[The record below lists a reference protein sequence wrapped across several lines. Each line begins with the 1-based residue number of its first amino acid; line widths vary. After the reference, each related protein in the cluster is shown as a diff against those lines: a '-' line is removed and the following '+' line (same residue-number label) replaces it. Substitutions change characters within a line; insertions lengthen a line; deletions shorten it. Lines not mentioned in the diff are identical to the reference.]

1 MSEQNLENN
10 QETTVNQTTPSDW
23 TVNKEDS
30 NSVPY
35 ARFKE
40 VNDNY
45 KEVKAKLEAI
55 EEEKRKQA
63 ESEAIAKGEQEKI
76 IAQKN
81 QEIELLKKEKESW
94 TQRENALSE
103 RNSVRISELSKKF
116 GENWES
122 VKSLIDDVKDPFIL
136 SSKLDSLEKMTTVT
150 TPKQKGGS
158 DVPSW
163 SWKTRKEELMDK
175 VKKGERLTSK
185 ERAELYSEVNKN

>member
-1 MSEQNLENN
+1 MSENENLETS
-10 QETTVNQTTPSDW
+10 ETS
-23 TVNKEDS
+23 KEEAS
-30 NSVPY
+30 KTEEGKENSVPY

-136 SSKLDSLEKMTTVT
+136 SGKLDSLEKMTTVT

-158 DVPSW
+158 DVPS
-163 SWKTRKEELMDK
+163 
-175 VKKGERLTSK
+175 
-185 ERAELYSEVNKN
+185 

>member
-1 MSEQNLENN
+1 MSETNLENN
-10 QETTVNQTTPSDW
+10 QETTVNQTTPNDW

-30 NSVPY
+30 SSVPY

-81 QEIELLKKEKESW
+81 QEIELLKKEKEPW
-94 TQRENALSE
+94 THRENALSE

-136 SSKLDSLEKMTTVT
+136 SGKLDSLEKMTTVT

-158 DVPSW
+158 DVSSW
-163 SWKTRKEELMDK
+163 SWKTRKEKLMDK
-175 VKKGERLTSK
+175 VKSDSLSTIGS
-185 ERAELYSEVNKN
+185 

>member
-1 MSEQNLENN
+1 MSENENLETS
-10 QETTVNQTTPSDW
+10 ETS
-23 TVNKEDS
+23 KEEAS
-30 NSVPY
+30 KTEEGEKNSVPY
-35 ARFKE
+35 SRFKE

-136 SSKLDSLEKMTTVT
+136 SGKLDSLEKMTTVT